1 MLSHCAPTTAAPA
14 SVTAAATTTAASAA
28 STTAREGYL
37 DLQRQVAADGVE
49 QRLGRSLPAHQH
61 QLQVH
66 VPFDQQAFGQQ
77 ADTGDAAQR
86 RLAVRPEGGEVGVGE
101 GGGLSERLEG
111 TNTNPGAGF
120 LFFQSQ
126 SSISFVFFFL
136 LQTHILFP
144 LITNCGRRLSKK
156 EETESLN

>member
-77 ADTGDAAQR
+77 ADTRDAAQR
-86 RLAVRPEGGEVGVGE
+86 RLAVRPEGGEVRVGE
-101 GGGLSERLEG
+101 GGGGCQSG
-111 TNTNPGAGF
+111 SKAQTQIQVQGF
-120 LFFQSQ
+120 YF
-126 SSISFVFFFL
+126 SSHNRPF
-136 LQTHILFP
+136 H
-144 LITNCGRRLSKK
+144 
-156 EETESLN
+156 